1 LNNSRQAQFPH
12 VRMKQK
18 VISNNMKL
26 LLTVTALLEGTT
38 GLGLVIMPSL
48 LISILLGTS
57 LTDPSAIII
66 CRLTGGALITIAF
79 ACWLSR
85 RDVQSS
91 VMVKVM
97 LGYNFFCI
105 ILLIYAVLAEG
116 IYGPGL
122 WPVVL
127 LHLVLLIWCL
137 SVLRNRV
144 KYQR

>member
-1 LNNSRQAQFPH
+1 
-12 VRMKQK
+12 
-18 VISNNMKL
+18 MKL
-26 LLTVTALLEGTT
+26 LLTVTALLEGAT
-38 GLGLVIMPSL
+38 GLGLVIRPSL

-57 LTDPSAIII
+57 LTDSSAIII
-66 CRLTGGALITIAF
+66 CRLTGGALITIAI

-85 RDVQSS
+85 RELQSL

-105 ILLIYAVLAEG
+105 ILLVYAVLVER

-127 LHLVLLIWCL
+127 LHLALLIWCL
-137 SVLRNRV
+137 SALRKRV
-144 KYQR
+144 KYLH